1 MISVHIP
8 YSTEGNIGNSYNNI
22 IENSKT
28 NWILLLDHDVF
39 LALNAK
45 WYEICMNT
53 ISKHNPALASCWTG
67 SKGSVLDWIIYPN
80 SPTTSNLEDHKKCAI
95 DVFEKNKFQVTE
107 VEKITGFFMLVNKQ
121 AWKEVGGFSNNGIC
135 GVDWDYCK
143 KLRDKNFKILRMD
156 GLYVYHQKARSWLN
170 N

>member
-53 ISKHNPALASCWTG
+53 IIKHNPALASCWTNI
-67 SKGSVLDWIIYPN
+67 KG
-80 SPTTSNLEDHKKCAI
+80 
-95 DVFEKNKFQVTE
+95 
-107 VEKITGFFMLVNKQ
+107 
-121 AWKEVGGFSNNGIC
+121 
-135 GVDWDYCK
+135 
-143 KLRDKNFKILRMD
+143 
-156 GLYVYHQKARSWLN
+156 
-170 N
+170 